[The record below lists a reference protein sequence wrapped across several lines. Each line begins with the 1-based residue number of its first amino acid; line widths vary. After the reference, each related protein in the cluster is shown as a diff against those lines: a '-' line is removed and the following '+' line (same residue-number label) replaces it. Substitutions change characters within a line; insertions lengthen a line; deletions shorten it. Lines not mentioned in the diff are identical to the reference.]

1 MHLVSLHMKRLGIA
15 ALLAGFTFVA
25 CGEDAPATREDSSK
39 SEDEDDEDDDET
51 PPKRD
56 AGRRD
61 ARADDDEDDDATCMN
76 RQTRSCDDCEEDRC
90 LQTCSGGEWG
100 ECRPVPSGSD
110 IISGLAEAGIRL
122 PDASVMAVDGGV
134 SVSFG
139 GDASVTLP
147 TAECPGEFQC
157 ASRSGG
163 LAGMFLSTALM
174 GASFCAGNDM
184 IGLPPACMT
193 AADCMGLGFSSSA
206 MCYPLGSFGSFCI
219 QFCQ

>member
-15 ALLAGFTFVA
+15 ALFCAFTLVA
-25 CGEDAPATREDSSK
+25 CGEDAPATREDNSNSQ
-39 SEDEDDEDDDET
+39 DDDEDDDS

-61 ARADDDEDDDATCMN
+61 ARADDEDEDEDTCMN

-100 ECRPVPSGSD
+100 ECRPVPSGND

-147 TAECPGEFQC
+147 TAECPG
-157 ASRSGG
+157 
-163 LAGMFLSTALM
+163 
-174 GASFCAGNDM
+174 
-184 IGLPPACMT
+184 
-193 AADCMGLGFSSSA
+193 
-206 MCYPLGSFGSFCI
+206 
-219 QFCQ
+219 